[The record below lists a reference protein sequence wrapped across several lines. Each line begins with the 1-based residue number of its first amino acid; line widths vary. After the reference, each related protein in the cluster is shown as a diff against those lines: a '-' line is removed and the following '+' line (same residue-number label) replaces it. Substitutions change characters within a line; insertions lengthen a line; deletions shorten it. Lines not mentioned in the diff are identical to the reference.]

1 MRKSPL
7 RSQLLADLDALD
19 LGEHAHAH
27 ACACAAAGACRC
39 LTPTPAAGAFP
50 YEDEASIAASSDGA
64 HDGRRAVNGGHDAG
78 ISCALL
84 RARGYRGPSCKRAE
98 HPSCRVTKRGRAALG
113 DSPAALAWVPG
124 SLANPCVPYGYARQR
139 ALPARAHTLSRLR
152 ALSRPQSHAGGHEA
166 ESADSPLVAGL
177 NTFTADR
184 FFLDT
189 SRQVKAVLFT
199 KKTEV
204 PTLWQQ
210 VLHFVLKDDLAAAAV
225 SLSPSLEGWAQCV

>member
-1 MRKSPL
+1 MC
-7 RSQLLADLDALD
+7 
-19 LGEHAHAH
+19 HI
-27 ACACAAAGACRC
+27 C
-39 LTPTPAAGAFP
+39 
-50 YEDEASIAASSDGA
+50 
-64 HDGRRAVNGGHDAG
+64 
-78 ISCALL
+78 
-84 RARGYRGPSCKRAE
+84 
-98 HPSCRVTKRGRAALG
+98 VT
-113 DSPAALAWVPG
+113 S
-124 SLANPCVPYGYARQR
+124 
-139 ALPARAHTLSRLR
+139 
-152 ALSRPQSHAGGHEA
+152 
-166 ESADSPLVAGL
+166 GL

>member
-1 MRKSPL
+1 MCHIHLCHMCHIICVTYVSHHMCHICVTSICVTSICVTSRVSHKC
-7 RSQLLADLDALD
+7 
-19 LGEHAHAH
+19 HIICHM
-27 ACACAAAGACRC
+27 CRIIC
-39 LTPTPAAGAFP
+39 DTSYVSHMCHIICVTYVSHP
-50 YEDEASIAASSDGA
+50 Y
-64 HDGRRAVNGGHDAG
+64 
-78 ISCALL
+78 
-84 RARGYRGPSCKRAE
+84 
-98 HPSCRVTKRGRAALG
+98 
-113 DSPAALAWVPG
+113 
-124 SLANPCVPYGYARQR
+124 VPYVT
-139 ALPARAHTLSRLR
+139 HHMCHICVTS
-152 ALSRPQSHAGGHEA
+152 
-166 ESADSPLVAGL
+166 GL